1 MSWLRRFLESDG
13 QSLSSAGVLLL
24 LLPFGALMLFAFVY
38 PILSLL
44 SISVLEPQPTLA
56 NYQRAL
62 SNTVFAGI
70 MVRTLEIAGTVAV
83 VCLAMAFPV
92 ALLMARSSGPKLVF
106 ITACIVLPL
115 WSSVLVRTTAWAV
128 LLQRNGLVN
137 AALQFLHITDG
148 PVALLFT
155 REAVVL
161 AMTHVLLPF
170 MVLPIYGSLKSIPP
184 DYDRAAAIL
193 GASRFRRLYEVTIP
207 LALPGILSGFLMV
220 FLISLGY
227 FITPA
232 LLGSPRE
239 MMVATLI
246 SQQITMLLDWPFGA
260 ALVGVLTVFVLL
272 IAAVFGKFA
281 RFSRAMGAGA

>member
-1 MSWLRRFLESDG
+1 MKARSRFLASDG
-13 QSLSSAGVLLL
+13 RSLSLASLLLL
-24 LLPFGALMLFAFVY
+24 LLPFAGLMLFAFLY
-38 PILSLL
+38 PLLSLL

-56 NYQRAL
+56 HYQRAV
-62 SNTVFAGI
+62 TDPVFASI
-70 MVRTLEIAGTVAV
+70 MLRTLEIALTVAV
-83 VCLAMAFPV
+83 ACVVMAFPV
-92 ALLMARSSGPKLVF
+92 ALLMVRSRGPKLVL

-128 LLQRNGLVN
+128 LLQRNGLIN
-137 AALQFLHITDG
+137 NALQFLHITDA
-148 PVALLFT
+148 PIALLFT
-155 REAVVL
+155 RQAVVL
-161 AMTHVLLPF
+161 AMIHVLLPF
-170 MVLPIYGSLKSIPP
+170 MALPMYGSLRAIPA

-193 GASRFRRLYEVTIP
+193 GANRFRRLMEVTVP

-260 ALVGVLTVFVLL
+260 ALVGVLTVFVLV
-272 IAAVFGKFA
+272 IAGLFSKFA

>member
-1 MSWLRRFLESDG
+1 MSLLRRFLEPKGRLLAPASM
-13 QSLSSAGVLLL
+13 LLL
-24 LLPFGALMLFAFVY
+24 LLPFGGLMLFAFLY

-56 NYQRAL
+56 HYERAL
-62 SNTVFAGI
+62 SDPVFAGI
-70 MVRTLEIAGTVAV
+70 MVRTLEISLTVSV
-83 VCLAMAFPV
+83 TCLAMAFPV
-92 ALLMARSSGPKLVF
+92 ALLMARSSGLKLVF

-128 LLQRNGLVN
+128 LLQRNGLIN
-137 AALQFLHITDG
+137 TALQFLHITDG
-148 PVALLFT
+148 PIALLFT
-155 REAVVL
+155 RQAVVA
-161 AMTHVLLPF
+161 AMIHVLLPF
-170 MVLPIYGSLKSIPP
+170 MVLPIYGSLKAIPT
-184 DYDRAAAIL
+184 DFDRAAAIL
-193 GASRFRRLYEVTIP
+193 GANRFRRLCEVTIP

-260 ALVGVLTVFVLL
+260 ALVGVLTIFVLV
-272 IAAVFGKFA
+272 IAAMFGKFA
-281 RFSRAMGAGA
+281 RFGQAMGAGA

>member
-1 MSWLRRFLESDG
+1 MSRLRRFVEADG
-13 QSLSSAGVLLL
+13 RSLSQASMLAL
-24 LLPFGALMLFAFVY
+24 LLPFAGLMLFAFLY
-38 PILSLL
+38 PFLSLL
-44 SISVLEPQPTLA
+44 SISVLEPHPTLA
-56 NYQRAL
+56 NYGRAL
-62 SNTVFAGI
+62 GDQVFLDV
-70 MVRTLEIAGTVAV
+70 MVRTLEIALTVAAT
-83 VCLAMAFPV
+83 CLAMAFPV

-137 AALQFLHITDG
+137 TALQFLHITNG
-148 PVALLFT
+148 PVTLLFT
-155 REAVVL
+155 RQAVVL

-170 MVLPIYGSLKSIPP
+170 MVLPIYGSLKAIPA

-193 GASRFRRLYEVTIP
+193 GAGRFRTLREVTVP

-260 ALVGVLTVFVLL
+260 ALVGVLTIFVLAV
-272 IAAVFGKFA
+272 AAVFG
-281 RFSRAMGAGA
+281 RFTRLSRVMGAGA

>member
-1 MSWLRRFLESDG
+1 MRRLRRLLAPDG
-13 QSLSSAGVLLL
+13 RSLAPVSVLAL
-24 LLPFGALMLFAFVY
+24 LLPFAGLMLFAFLV

-56 NYQRAL
+56 NYGRAL
-62 SNTVFAGI
+62 SDRVFADV
-70 MVRTLEIAGTVAV
+70 MVRTLEIAFAV
-83 VCLAMAFPV
+83 SVTCLAMAFPV
-92 ALLMARSSGPKLVF
+92 ALLMARSSGAKLVF

-128 LLQRNGLVN
+128 LLQRNGLIN
-137 AALQFLHITDG
+137 TALQFMHITDG
-148 PVALLFT
+148 PVTLLFT
-155 REAVVL
+155 RQAVVL

-170 MVLPIYGSLKSIPP
+170 MVLPIYGSLRAIPA
-184 DYDRAAAIL
+184 DFGRAAAIL
-193 GASRFRRLYEVTIP
+193 GASRWRTLREVTIP

-220 FLISLGY
+220 FLVSLGY

-260 ALVGVLTVFVLL
+260 ALVGVLTVFVLV
-272 IAAVFGKFA
+272 IAAAFGKVA